1 MSIPEKVMAASKA
14 LDKNDLIEAGRL
26 ISEVESELSTVAESN
41 IALNIGASLGGVMID
56 LGTWTHDEELVVRGI
71 RYATGALSER
81 PDEIGTVASYYNAA
95 NGYLSLWQMRAS
107 STLKN
112 GRIDEACLQAKRLF
126 RQALDLARSQPTS
139 LDSDLHKQLLV
150 NYANCLDSIGR
161 SVEAIEYYNRAI
173 EIDASMGEAL
183 GNKAMT
189 LRYVAPLARGHTH
202 RFLLEAHRLLGKALQ
217 QPLHRRTVQI
227 FERNYRELESLIRA
241 HDEMRPEEIIP
252 SSPVSPFH
260 ASLRDFCVRHQLFL
274 TPATFTGTD
283 QAPVYGDPMFISEMV
298 APLHDEEKFARYIT
312 FLNQIKQDY
321 VLARY
326 LLVQSQYRSDIIEV
340 IDRDVALYYPL
351 DYSLH
356 SAYIQMMKVS
366 LRLSIDVLDK
376 IAFFVRDYCAV
387 SSIEQRHVNFRN
399 LWAARAS
406 RLKLRPELAA
416 RRNPFLFALFDL
428 ALDLGRNGD
437 YARIYDHRNALTHRY
452 MVIHDMI
459 SSGQAND
466 HVPRIQIEEFLE
478 EVIFAMQLTR
488 AAVMYLIMFVDL
500 EEGRERSKSRYG
512 LIPGIPLDDVF
523 RWVPPHGE

>member
-1 MSIPEKVMAASKA
+1 MSHWEYWLKMAQNSGK
-14 LDKNDLIEAGRL
+14 
-26 ISEVESELSTVAESN
+26 
-41 IALNIGASLGGVMID
+41 
-56 LGTWTHDEELVVRGI
+56 
-71 RYATGALSER
+71 
-81 PDEIGTVASYYNAA
+81 
-95 NGYLSLWQMRAS
+95 
-107 STLKN
+107 
-112 GRIDEACLQAKRLF
+112 LQG
-126 RQALDLARSQPTS
+126 D
-139 LDSDLHKQLLV
+139 
-150 NYANCLDSIGR
+150 
-161 SVEAIEYYNRAI
+161 
-173 EIDASMGEAL
+173 
-183 GNKAMT
+183 
-189 LRYVAPLARGHTH
+189 
-202 RFLLEAHRLLGKALQ
+202 
-217 QPLHRRTVQI
+217 
-227 FERNYRELESLIRA
+227 
-241 HDEMRPEEIIP
+241 
-252 SSPVSPFH
+252 
-260 ASLRDFCVRHQLFL
+260 
-274 TPATFTGTD
+274 TP
-283 QAPVYGDPMFISEMV
+283 
-298 APLHDEEKFARYIT
+298 
-312 FLNQIKQDY
+312 
-321 VLARY
+321 
-326 LLVQSQYRSDIIEV
+326 
-340 IDRDVALYYPL
+340 
-351 DYSLH
+351 
-356 SAYIQMMKVS
+356 KVS

-452 MVIHDMI
+452 MVVHDMI